1 MVHTAFLRQFTFW
14 IVLTNLI
21 TISAMLGFGYVWIE
35 RNIFQTSIKAD
46 NGFLY
51 ETAALLAKHYRYHG
65 SWEPIVNHPMLW
77 LSISRPM
84 AMTPNPDGS
93 YPTVEEVSRSLRVPP
108 PRSGRPPGPPPQ
120 GRPPFAKR
128 VPIEERL
135 ILKDKDH
142 KVLRGLP
149 GEKDVSPHFVPIQLQ
164 GEVIG
169 YIGRTTPRHFISHV
183 RQTMIGST
191 STMVIMGI
199 VTAIILSIVVA
210 LLVSYQLSR
219 PLVSVSLL
227 LRKLASGDFKQ
238 RMKPPK
244 NKAYQTIGK
253 DLNSLGEV
261 LEENREIRQRWVS
274 DISHE
279 LRTPL
284 SILHAEIES
293 AEAGIQGSSEDM
305 MQSMREEID
314 QLNNL
319 VGDLKTLSNADLGGL
334 EFEKTDINLEKFLQQ
349 YTDKARN
356 TLKKCDI
363 AFELQCSQL
372 PTQFTLFSDENRLRQ
387 VFDNLLQ
394 NSQRY
399 TDPQGKV
406 RVSSILEGNKL
417 HITWEDSAP
426 SVSAEALPKLFERLY
441 REEQSRS
448 RATGGSGLGLSICKS
463 IVQSQQGRILARH
476 SELGGLA
483 IEISLP
489 I

>member
-1 MVHTAFLRQFTFW
+1 MLHTAFLRQFTFW

-21 TISAMLGFGYVWIE
+21 TISAMLGFGYVWLE
-35 RNIFQTSIKAD
+35 KNIFQTSAKAD
-46 NGFLY
+46 SGFLY
-51 ETAALLAKHYRYHG
+51 EMSALLAKHYRYHG
-65 SWEPIVNHPMLW
+65 SWEPIVDHRMLW

-93 YPTVEEVSRSLRVPP
+93 YPSVEEVTSYLRVPP
-108 PRSGRPPGPPPQ
+108 ARSDRPPGPPPQ
-120 GRPPFAKR
+120 RRSSFGPH

-135 ILKDKDH
+135 ILKDRDH
-142 KVLRGLP
+142 NVLRGLS
-149 GEKDVSPHFVPIQLQ
+149 GEEGVLPHFVPIKLH

-169 YIGRTTPRHFISHV
+169 YIGRTTPRPFISHV
-183 RQTMIGST
+183 RDTMIGST
-191 STMVIMGI
+191 PTAVITGV

-210 LLVSYQLSR
+210 LLVSYQLSK
-219 PLVSVSLL
+219 PLVAISSM

-238 RMKPPK
+238 RMKPLK
-244 NKAYQTIGK
+244 NKAYQAIGN
-253 DLNSLGEV
+253 DLNFLGDV
-261 LEENREIRQRWVS
+261 LEENREVRQRWVS

-319 VGDLKTLSNADLGGL
+319 IGDLKTLSNADLGGL

-349 YTDKARN
+349 YADKATN
-356 TLKKCDI
+356 SLKKYDI
-363 AFELQCSQL
+363 GLELQCTQL
-372 PTQFTLFSDENRLRQ
+372 PANFTLFSDENRLRQ

-399 TDPQGKV
+399 TDPKGLV
-406 RVSSILEGNKL
+406 RVTALVAENQLQIV
-417 HITWEDSAP
+417 WEDSAP
-426 SVSAEALPKLFERLY
+426 SVTEEALPKLFERLY
-441 REEQSRS
+441 REEQSRN
-448 RATGGSGLGLSICKS
+448 RATGGSGLGLSICQS
-463 IVQSQQGRILARH
+463 IVHAQRGSIEARH
-476 SELGGLA
+476 SDLGGLA
-483 IEISLP
+483 IEIFLP